1 MRIERYQSRNTRGFS
16 GCSCGLITIG
26 GGVIL
31 AIMLM
36 LIIPAIPALGLRL
49 AGFQPI
55 ELTTDPSTP
64 EPIPVV
70 NSAQNASQVVLSAGS
85 YGQQAINASSAYTL
99 QIGTDNNN
107 QDIAQI
113 TTTENGILTTCGQY
127 TDVCT
132 TTGDKFRNMSVNL
145 QNNRATVSGDTFI
158 SSLNTWQS
166 VSVIVS
172 ITADNT
178 ITIDGV
184 DVNGTLFGIP
194 DGELGQQLRDIQA
207 TANQALNQLT
217 LQASGEIY
225 NLSDITITETQLVAT
240 FR

>member
-1 MRIERYQSRNTRGFS
+1 MRIERYQSRNTRGVS

-36 LIIPAIPALGLRL
+36 LIVPAIPALGLRL

-55 ELTTDPSTP
+55 ELTPDSSTP

-70 NSAQNASQVVLSAGS
+70 NSAQSASQVVLSAGS
-85 YGQQAINASSAYTL
+85 YGQQTINASSAYTM

-107 QDIAQI
+107 QRIAQI
-113 TTTENGILTTCGQY
+113 TTTESGILTTCGQY
-127 TDVCT
+127 TDACT
-132 TTGDKFRNMSVNL
+132 TTGDKFRNVAVNL
-145 QNNRATVSGDTFI
+145 QNNRATVSGDAFI

-178 ITIDGV
+178 IIIDGV

-207 TANQALNQLT
+207 TTNQALNQLT
-217 LQASGEIY
+217 LQANGDIY